1 MGELI
6 LKWAVPFVCGGAITW
21 AVTYI
26 KMRKKRDTALERG
39 VQCLLRAEII
49 SMYKE
54 YLHKKHCPIYAK
66 ESLRRIYEAYHD
78 LNGNDV
84 ATELY
89 NKTMALPEEPEEETE

>member
-6 LKWAVPFVCGGAITW
+6 LKWAVPFVCGGVMTW
-21 AVTYI
+21 TITYI
-26 KMRKKRDTALERG
+26 KMRKRRDTALEKG

-54 YLHKKHCPIYAK
+54 YQHKGYCPIYAK
-66 ESLRRIYEAYHD
+66 ESLKRMYEAYHN
-78 LNGNDV
+78 LGGNDV

-89 NKTMALPEEPEEETE
+89 SKVLALPEEPKEETA

>member
-1 MGELI
+1 MVEII
-6 LKWAVPFVCGGAITW
+6 LKWAVPFVCGGVVTW
-21 AVTYI
+21 ALTYI

-54 YLHKKHCPIYAK
+54 YQHKGYCPIYAK
-66 ESLRRIYEAYHD
+66 ESLKRMYEAYHD
-78 LNGNDV
+78 LEGNDV

-89 NKTMALPEEPEEETE
+89 TKTLALPEEPKEGVE